1 MGSSDHPPEDLS
13 STGAIAAFR
22 RLGTSRV
29 ARFALSRRGR
39 LLLSAGA
46 GTAGVVLAI
55 LAARKFAE
63 TPWPLTHGHPGLL
76 VAAGVLS
83 LLGYG
88 LKAYGWQ
95 RLFAAHERPKP
106 LALAAANGGA
116 SVTGLVLP
124 GRFDDVVRV
133 AIVRRYP
140 GCPACV
146 RTLCLSIFM
155 LGLIDS
161 AALAPL
167 ALAAAVMPDQ
177 SLAIRLGL
185 GLIALVGVTAAG
197 LIVALP
203 RLTQSTRVLRFRVG
217 RWLQPRTTS
226 LDRAFFAW
234 VLVSAGWM
242 TRVVA
247 LLVLLGALGVGFSLP
262 LALLFLCASS
272 AAAAL
277 PIGPGGATTQA
288 GAGAAVLIASGAG
301 VPEAVGVAV
310 TVQAIAVL
318 VGGSILV
325 FATAYRTG
333 MRLVP
338 RLTSRHVAPS

>member
-1 MGSSDHPPEDLS
+1 VQL
-13 STGAIAAFR
+13 
-22 RLGTSRV
+22 
-29 ARFALSRRGR
+29 ALSRRGR
-39 LLLSAGA
+39 LYLTAGA
-46 GTAGVVLAI
+46 GTIAVIIAVF
-55 LAARKFAE
+55 AARQFAE
-63 TPWPLTHGHPGLL
+63 TSWPLSRGHPGLL
-76 VAAGVLS
+76 VAAGALS
-83 LLGYG
+83 LLGYA

-95 RLFAAHERPKP
+95 RLFAADQRPQP
-106 LALAAANGGA
+106 LALAAASGGA

-124 GRFDDVVRV
+124 GRFDDVVKI

-167 ALAAAVMPDQ
+167 ALAASVLPGQSIAV
-177 SLAIRLGL
+177 RLGL
-185 GLIALVGVTAAG
+185 GLIAAVGIGAAT

-203 RLTQSTRVLRFRVG
+203 RLTRSARFLRFRLG
-217 RWLQPRTTS
+217 RWLEPRTTS
-226 LDRAFFAW
+226 LRGASLAW
-234 VLVSAGWM
+234 VLVSACWM

-247 LLVLLGALGVGFSLP
+247 LLLLLGALGVGFSLP

-301 VPEAVGVAV
+301 VSEAVGVAV
-310 TVQAIAVL
+310 TVQAVAVL
-318 VGGSILV
+318 VGGSILLFAAAWRTGV
-325 FATAYRTG
+325 RLAPRYRALAATA
-333 MRLVP
+333 
-338 RLTSRHVAPS
+338 APSDV

>member
-1 MGSSDHPPEDLS
+1 VGAAAATPQDLS
-13 STGAIAAFR
+13 STEAIR
-22 RLGTSRV
+22 GLGRLRSARV
-29 ARFALSRRGR
+29 VRFALSRRGR
-39 LLLSAGA
+39 IVL
-46 GTAGVVLAI
+46 TAGFGTVAVVI
-55 LAARKFAE
+55 TVLAARQFAE
-63 TPWPLTHGHPGLL
+63 APWPLSRGNPGLL
-76 VAAGVLS
+76 VAAGALS

-88 LKAYGWQ
+88 FKAYGWQ
-95 RLFAAHERPKP
+95 RLFATEVRPQP
-106 LALAAANGGA
+106 LALAAASGGA

-124 GRFDDVVRV
+124 GRFDDVVKI

-167 ALAAAVMPDQ
+167 AFAAAVLPGQ

-185 GLIALVGVTAAG
+185 GLIAAVGIGAAALV
-197 LIVALP
+197 VALP
-203 RLTQSTRVLRFRVG
+203 RLTRSARFLQFRLG
-217 RWLQPRTTS
+217 RWLEPRTTP
-226 LDRAFFAW
+226 LRGATFAW
-234 VLVSAGWM
+234 ALVSACWI
-242 TRVVA
+242 TRAVA
-247 LLVLLGALGVGFSLP
+247 LLLLLGALGVGYSLP

-301 VPEAVGVAV
+301 VSEAVGVAV
-310 TVQAIAVL
+310 AVQALGVL
-318 VGGSILV
+318 AGGSILL
-325 FATAYRTG
+325 FAAAWRAGLRFMPWYA
-333 MRLVP
+333 
-338 RLTSRHVAPS
+338 SRRIAQS